1 MRLRIKTLLLVFL
14 FTCIGCASVTF
25 LPTDESVK
33 YPPTDSV
40 KIYWKE
46 PTEPYKII
54 GRVSAESGDYGEGT
68 LFKMLKKKAMAAG
81 AHAIIVRDTSQEG
94 SAVGYPVYGGGTVI
108 APVIHTRIE
117 GIAIRFIEEE

>member
-1 MRLRIKTLLLVFL
+1 MRLKTLLLTFL
-14 FTCIGCASVTF
+14 LACIACASVTF

-54 GRVSAESGDYGEGT
+54 GKVSAESGDFGEET

-81 AHAIIVRDTSQEG
+81 ADAIIMGGTSQEG
-94 SAVGYPVYGGGTVI
+94 SAVGYPVYGSGTMI
-108 APVIHTRIE
+108 MPVINTRIE
-117 GIAIRFIEEE
+117 GIAIRFIEEK

>member
-81 AHAIIVRDTSQEG
+81 AHAIIVRGTSQEG
-94 SAVGYPVYGGGTVI
+94 SSVGYPVYGGGTYI